1 MEYKIQ
7 AVKLAKELGGAKA
20 AGKGNPPPERGKRIS
35 RRGKRFFRRQ
45 PSEVCK
51 RQRILTISKA
61 ELTILFDED
70 SGIRLN
76 KGDIFKYDA
85 DEPNAEAVGWETAL
99 FGAVSFAAYLKYLLH
114 PQDMV

>member
-1 MEYKIQ
+1 MQ
-7 AVKLAKELGGAKA
+7 KEQEK
-20 AGKGNPPPERGKRIS
+20 EI
-35 RRGKRFFRRQ
+35 RRQ

-76 KGDIFKYDA
+76 KGDIFKYNA